1 MTGVQRTIAACL
13 GIVAVVIGLFV
24 YSVMR
29 TPTLSDAQLKEMGV
43 FILPTPREIS
53 EFALTSHRGEPFT
66 LEDLEGR
73 WTFAF
78 FGFTNCPDI
87 CPTSMSV
94 LGQAQT
100 RLSESDAGRA
110 GEFQGL
116 MVTVDPERDTLDRLS
131 EYVGAFSSDL
141 IGVRGDLDTT
151 AGFAKELHVAF
162 AKVPVLG
169 PDAVAIADA
178 YQVDHTANV
187 VIINP
192 HGHYHGFIKYPQQP
206 DNIAATFETLAA
218 NF

>member
-100 RLSESDAGRA
+100 RLSESDAGR
-110 GEFQGL
+110 GVL
-116 MVTVDPERDTLDRLS
+116 VDTAL
-131 EYVGAFSSDL
+131 GAL
-141 IGVRGDLDTT
+141 
-151 AGFAKELHVAF
+151 
-162 AKVPVLG
+162 
-169 PDAVAIADA
+169 
-178 YQVDHTANV
+178 
-187 VIINP
+187 
-192 HGHYHGFIKYPQQP
+192 
-206 DNIAATFETLAA
+206 AATKRCRGRRARCHTDPR
-218 NF
+218 